1 MNTPNYNSYILNE
14 TNMLSYLVPS
24 FEIINSKQSQPSR
37 EDDND
42 AKKIINAVDTKIQN
56 INTEINTEIKNDTN
70 DTIFFPKEQD
80 TLFWCYY
87 IILNGEFAYETLH
100 VKNSLIA
107 KQLKIDYITKI
118 RENKPIVK
126 TYKCDS
132 ITNIES
138 NLANDN
144 NINIK
149 TVVTL
154 CAIDNINIVYV
165 SNKTFFELL
174 MNDTDVI
181 YLIREKNI
189 KGGKY
194 NKTYGFEIIDIKMLE
209 MIRNTLYKLD
219 VLDKPVKAL
228 SAYKVADLTDIANK
242 LAIELVNKETGKKRT
257 KNELYESIV
266 QYF

>member
-1 MNTPNYNSYILNE
+1 MSANIYDHYVLNE
-14 TNMLSYLVPS
+14 SNMQSYLSPCS
-24 FEIINSKQSQPSR
+24 QIINIVP
-37 EDDND
+37 DND
-42 AKKIINAVDTKIQN
+42 VKINNEPKPSL
-56 INTEINTEIKNDTN
+56 
-70 DTIFFPKEQD
+70 FFPKEQD

-87 IILNGEFAYETLH
+87 IILNGEFKYETLH
-100 VKNSLIA
+100 VKNSVIA
-107 KQLKIDYITKI
+107 KQLKIDYVTKI
-118 RENKPIVK
+118 RENKPVVK
-126 TYKCDS
+126 TYKFDS

-149 TVVTL
+149 TVATL

-174 MNDTDVI
+174 MNDTESI
-181 YLIREKNI
+181 YLIREKEH
-189 KGGKY
+189 KGDKY
-194 NKTYGFEIIDIKMLE
+194 NKTYGFEIIDVKMLE
-209 MIRNTLYKLD
+209 TIRNTLYKLD

-228 SAYKVADLTDIANK
+228 SAYKVSDLMDIANK

-257 KNELYESIV
+257 KNELYEAVV